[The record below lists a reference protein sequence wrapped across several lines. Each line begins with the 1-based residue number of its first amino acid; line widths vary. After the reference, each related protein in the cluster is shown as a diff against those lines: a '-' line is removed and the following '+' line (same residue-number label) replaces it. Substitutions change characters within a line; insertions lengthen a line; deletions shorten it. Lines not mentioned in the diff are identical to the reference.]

1 MLKWEK
7 NKYDYP
13 DMKSYQDY
21 SNRAQ
26 DVFKNAE
33 TVIPDYVN
41 NEIYYIQGD
50 DLLRVSDTVEFISL
64 YHSQRVT
71 DAINALK
78 Q

>member
-1 MLKWEK
+1 
-7 NKYDYP
+7 
-13 DMKSYQDY
+13 MKSYQDY